1 MAKKLKRKLLL
12 EIGNA
17 ALVVALKIVAYMQK
31 KGEEENG
38 ADL

>member
-17 ALVVALKIVAYMQK
+17 ALVKIVTYIQR
-31 KGEEENG
+31 KGEEEDG
-38 ADL
+38 EDM